1 MTTVLIAD
9 DHPLMLSGIEAVLRG
24 SAYQVVAKVGDGVAA
39 LEAVDAHDPEIL
51 ILDVRMPGQSG
62 IEVLRLLRS
71 QGDRRPVVLLTA
83 SLDDESLMEGIE
95 LEANGIVLKE
105 GAETLILSC
114 LDKIQQGEKWMD
126 RSILQRALDIS
137 RHGGASAQSP
147 IAKLAPRER
156 LITQLVSRGL
166 RNKEIAHELGMT
178 EGTVKIYLHRIYEK
192 LGIENRVE
200 LAMLS
205 RSPSEP

>member
-1 MTTVLIAD
+1 MSSVLIAD

-24 SAYQVVAKVGDGVAA
+24 TGYSVVAKVQDGAA
-39 LEAVDAHDPEIL
+39 VLDAVDAHDPDML
-51 ILDVRMPGQSG
+51 ILDVKMPGQSG

-71 QGDRRPVVLLTA
+71 RGDRRPVVLLTA
-83 SLDDESLMEGIE
+83 SLDDEALMEGIE
-95 LEANGIVLKE
+95 LEADGIVLKA

-114 LDKIQQGEKWMD
+114 LDKVRQGEKWMD
-126 RSILQRALDIS
+126 RSILQRALDIA
-137 RHGGASAQSP
+137 RHGGGAVHTP
-147 IAKLAPRER
+147 LGGLAPREK
-156 LITQLVSRGL
+156 LIAQLVSRGL

-205 RSPSEP
+205 RTAPEG